1 VKLLRVVFMSAFG
14 PVLALACREQPASR
28 FDDAG
33 PRSVNV
39 FADAQAMT
47 VVVGNDPAAAPEQLV
62 PEPELAADV
71 VDAGPRP
78 ESKMLLRVLSA
89 DTEVF
94 WGAKRLGIA
103 KRGEPFEIVRPQ
115 HSGPVD
121 LLLRAPGFLP
131 YHTRLFSD
139 RDDRI
144 TVDLVR
150 PTQAPSLNGWR
161 PDEMPKDKPRTKT
174 EKKTEKNRARAR

>member
-1 VKLLRVVFMSAFG
+1 MKVLRLVLMSALG
-14 PVLALACREQPASR
+14 SVLALACRERPASR

-39 FADAQAMT
+39 PADAMT

-62 PEPELAADV
+62 PEPELTAEL

-78 ESKMLLRVLSA
+78 ESRMLLRVLSA

-121 LLLRAPGFLP
+121 LLLRAAGFLP

-161 PDEMPKDKPRTKT
+161 PDEKPKDKPRTKT
-174 EKKTEKNRARAR
+174 EKNRARAR